1 MNKLEFLKRLRKS
14 LSGVSKKEKKERL
27 NFYEEMI
34 EDYIE
39 EGLTEEQAVSKIGST
54 ENIARQI
61 KAEEKTKKKLGAKEI
76 NAWKTALLIVGSP
89 IWFSLLISVVAVGVS
104 LYASLWAVVV
114 SLWATFIS
122 LIVGGIGGIIF
133 FIIVGEATISS
144 IVIVGAGV
152 FGIGFSIF
160 LYYVNKA
167 LTKLSIVITKKSI
180 TIIKNSFNKRRSV

>member
-1 MNKLEFLKRLRKS
+1 
-14 LSGVSKKEKKERL
+14 
-27 NFYEEMI
+27 MI

-122 LIVGGIGGIIF
+122 IIVGGIGGVIF

>member
-61 KAEEKTKKKLGAKEI
+61 KAEEKTKKKLGGKEI
-76 NAWKTALLIVGSP
+76 NA
-89 IWFSLLISVVAVGVS
+89 
-104 LYASLWAVVV
+104 
-114 SLWATFIS
+114 
-122 LIVGGIGGIIF
+122 
-133 FIIVGEATISS
+133 
-144 IVIVGAGV
+144 
-152 FGIGFSIF
+152 
-160 LYYVNKA
+160 
-167 LTKLSIVITKKSI
+167 
-180 TIIKNSFNKRRSV
+180 

>member
-122 LIVGGIGGIIF
+122 LIVGGIGGVIF

-167 LTKLSIVITKKSI
+167 LTKLSIVIAKKSI